1 MASSPGVSGELVW
14 AELDLRALLL
24 FGPRRAPVP
33 DGEGVL
39 AKKKLG
45 GALPPASGGSPS
57 KHYLKTV
64 ARRYRTSLPAKRT
77 APDVD
82 RAAAARASRR
92 RRGPGRVSFSRI
104 VRAEGPRRRRGPGR
118 VSFSR
123 IVRAE
128 GPRRRRGPG
137 RVSFSRIVRAE
148 GPRRRRGPGRV
159 SFSRIVRGF
168 RSVSGEG
175 DVLRRAVLSADVH
188 VAATRP
194 RNVRTA
200 NVRLAGLMDPDG
212 ILAASGLA
220 PPRRAPRPKNSSRK
234 ARLRAAAAQAAA
246 RKYPSL
252 DSASA
257 ASTSAT
263 AVSLPRLPKGK
274 SMTFRAS
281 VRAEIHSNGV
291 GGGEAPRGRR
301 EWAS

>member
-82 RAAAARASRR
+82 RAAAARAS
-92 RRGPGRVSFSRI
+92 
-104 VRAEGPRRRRGPGR
+104 
-118 VSFSR
+118 
-123 IVRAE
+123 
-128 GPRRRRGPG
+128 
-137 RVSFSRIVRAE
+137 
-148 GPRRRRGPGRV
+148 RRRRGPGRV